1 MPAAFLDV
9 DPTLQSPES
18 GPVQFGE
25 VLRNHRRAAGL
36 TQEELAE
43 RAGVSPRSISGL
55 ERGEGATPRRDT
67 VAQLVQALGLDGA
80 QLAEFQAMV
89 VRRRSPGPRLVPS
102 SPASTRLG
110 DDSRHNLPR
119 SLNSFVGREQEM
131 I

>member
-67 VAQLVQALGLDGA
+67 VAQLIRELDLTGTELAELQALVA
-80 QLAEFQAMV
+80 
-89 VRRRSPGPRLVPS
+89 RRRPMGPRLVMPQS
-102 SPASTRLG
+102 KAAG
-110 DDSRHNLPR
+110 DRVDVVCQHNLPR
-119 SLNSFVGREQEM
+119 SLDSF
-131 I
+131 